1 MGNRIYVTPIEEAYE
16 IFEAARTRCS
26 GLAKRAR
33 FVMSHATGKIEI
45 VGLTEKHIYFKF
57 LRAANEDNDA
67 RFMVF
72 KRNPDAYWFDDYK
85 ELVDEYVPIGEL
97 AGIQSNY
104 F

>member
-1 MGNRIYVTPIEEAYE
+1 LEEAFG

-33 FVMSHATGKIEI
+33 FVMSHATGKIEV
-45 VGLTEKHIYFKF
+45 VGLTEKYIYFKY
-57 LRAANEDNDA
+57 LRAAVEDNGA

-85 ELVDEYVPIGEL
+85 ELVDEYSPLAEL
-97 AGIQSNY
+97 AGIDSD
-104 F
+104 FF

>member
-1 MGNRIYVTPIEEAYE
+1 MQAAFE
-16 IFEAARTRCS
+16 IFETARTRCS

-45 VGLTEKHIYFKF
+45 VGLTEKHIYFKY
-57 LRAANEDNDA
+57 LRAANEENDA

-72 KRNPDAYWFDDYK
+72 KRNPEAHWLDDYK
-85 ELVDEYVPIGEL
+85 ELVDEYSPAGEA
-97 AGIQSNY
+97 AGIESIY